1 MAMDAKELHK
11 LIRIGE
17 GFTTEFKTSPSHI
30 GREICAFANAAGGR
44 ILIGVDDKGRKVG
57 VKDLNRT
64 ISEIQTTARNID
76 PPLVLNI
83 ETVEDVLLV
92 AVPSGPSKPYSANG
106 LFYIRE
112 AANTQQMKRDQIREF
127 FFREGLIR
135 FDEQPC
141 KKFNMR
147 RDFDSKKYQAFVKA
161 SDIPASLKRD
171 DVLNNLRVLTEEGV
185 TNAGVLLFGK
195 HVPRFFLQASLSCA
209 LFQGTSKTKILD
221 HVVFEGSV
229 QENYDAATSCLKS
242 HLNTEYVIKGGPRE
256 EILEL
261 PEEALREALLNAIAH
276 RDYRSTSNIQVNIYR
291 DRVEVWSPGGLVSGL
306 RLKDLG
312 HVSRPRNLLLF
323 SLMARMNLVENI
335 GSGIKR
341 IREALAVY
349 GLKPPIIEA
358 DGDWFS
364 ITFTRKGPH
373 DAVEGLRG
381 KGKVSIPSEGDDTEG
396 VNEGVNALLEFIR
409 KTPGLRVPQIS
420 RAMGVPVKTLEH
432 WLKELRDR
440 NKIEFRGSPK
450 TGGYRGKDG
459 EVGGVNGGVNALV
472 EFIRKN
478 PGLRAPE
485 ISKATGVP
493 VKTLEKQLKKL
504 KDRGEIEFRG
514 SSRTGGYI
522 EMELQ
527 NGEEPRKQEAE

>member
-1 MAMDAKELHK
+1 MCL
-11 LIRIGE
+11 
-17 GFTTEFKTSPSHI
+17 
-30 GREICAFANAAGGR
+30 CQCGR
-44 ILIGVDDKGRKVG
+44 ILIGVDDQGRKVG

-83 ETVEDVLLV
+83 EAVDDVLV
-92 AVPSGPSKPYSANG
+92 VVVPSGPNKPYSANG

-147 RDFDSKKYQAFVKA
+147 RDFDSAKYQAFVKVA
-161 SDIPASLKRD
+161 DIPAGLKRE
-171 DVLNNLRVLTEEGV
+171 DVLSNLRVLTEEGMS
-185 TNAGVLLFGK
+185 NAGVLLFGK
-195 HVPRFFLQASLSCA
+195 RVPNFFLQASLSCA

-229 QENYDAATSCLKS
+229 QENYDAATSYLKS

-261 PEEALREALLNAIAH
+261 PEEALREALLNAIGH

-291 DRVEVWSPGGLVSGL
+291 DRVEIWSPGGLVSGL

-323 SLMARMNLVENI
+323 SLMARMDLVEHI

-341 IREALAVY
+341 IRETLADY
-349 GLKPPIIEA
+349 GLQPPVIQA

-373 DAVEGLRG
+373 DAVEKPRRNG
-381 KGKVSIPSEGDDTEG
+381 KAFTPSEGKDSGGVSEG
-396 VNEGVNALLEFIR
+396 VNGGVNALLEFIQ
-409 KTPGLRVPQIS
+409 KTPGLRKPQIS
-420 RAMGVPVKTLEH
+420 RAMGIPVKTLEH
-432 WLKELRDR
+432 WLKELKDQ

-450 TGGYRGKDG
+450 RGGYRRKGG
-459 EVGGVNGGVNALV
+459 EVGGVSEAVDGGVNALL
-472 EFIRKN
+472 EFIQKT
-478 PGLRAPE
+478 PGLRAPQ
-485 ISKATGVP
+485 ISRATGVP

-504 KDRGEIEFRG
+504 KDRGDIEFRG
-514 SSRTGGYI
+514 SSRTGGYCAK
-522 EMELQ
+522 
-527 NGEEPRKQEAE
+527 R

>member
-1 MAMDAKELHK
+1 MDAKELDK
-11 LIRIGE
+11 LIRMGE
-17 GFTTEFKTSPSHI
+17 GYTTEFKTGPSHI

-44 ILIGVDDKGRKVG
+44 ILIGVDDQGRKIG
-57 VKDLNRT
+57 VKNPNRT
-64 ISEIQTTARNID
+64 ISEIQSAARNID
-76 PPLVLNI
+76 PPLVLDI
-83 ETVEDVLLV
+83 DVVGDVLLV
-92 AVPSGPSKPYSANG
+92 AVPSGPNKPYSANG

-147 RDFDSKKYQAFVKA
+147 RDFDSNKYQAFAKA

-171 DVLNNLRVLTEEGV
+171 DVLNNLRVLTEGSM

-195 HVPRFFLQASLSCA
+195 HIPRFFLQASLSCA
-209 LFQGTSKTKILD
+209 LFQGTSKMKILD
-221 HVVFEGSV
+221 HVVLEGSV
-229 QENYDAATSCLKS
+229 QETYDAAVSYLNS

-261 PEEALREALLNAIAH
+261 PEEALREALLNAIGH

-291 DRVEVWSPGGLVSGL
+291 DRVEIWSPGGLVSGL

-323 SLMARMNLVENI
+323 SLMARMNLVEHI

-349 GLKPPIIEA
+349 GLKPPFIQA

-364 ITFTRKGPH
+364 ITFARKGPH
-373 DAVEGLRG
+373 DAVETLRG
-381 KGKVSIPSEGDDTEG
+381 NGKAFTPSEAGDIEGVSEG
-396 VNEGVNALLEFIR
+396 VNGGVNGLLEFIR
-409 KTPGLRVPQIS
+409 KTPGLRLPQIS
-420 RAMGVPVKTLEH
+420 RAIGVPVHTLEH
-432 WLKELRDR
+432 WIKELKIK
-440 NKIEFRGSPK
+440 NKIEFKGSPK
-450 TGGYRGKDG
+450 TGGYR
-459 EVGGVNGGVNALV
+459 
-472 EFIRKN
+472 
-478 PGLRAPE
+478 
-485 ISKATGVP
+485 
-493 VKTLEKQLKKL
+493 KK
-504 KDRGEIEFRG
+504 E
-514 SSRTGGYI
+514 S
-522 EMELQ
+522 Q
-527 NGEEPRKQEAE
+527 NEG